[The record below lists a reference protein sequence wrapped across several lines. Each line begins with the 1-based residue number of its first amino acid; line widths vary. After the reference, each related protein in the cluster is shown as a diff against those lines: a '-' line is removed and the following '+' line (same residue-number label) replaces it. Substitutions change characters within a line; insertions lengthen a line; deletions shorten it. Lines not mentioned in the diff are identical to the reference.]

1 MVAETRLFGTV
12 DIAEDKILEFPMGLI
27 GFENLKKFAIIYDSD
42 REVCSK
48 ISWLQSMEEPAL
60 ALPIIHP
67 SELIDDY
74 GPIVEDELMKN
85 IGDPADADILMFVTL
100 SIPSDLTKMTAN
112 LKAPIIINTEGRKAI
127 QVIVENEDYK
137 VKFNAYEAIQK
148 MKEKAGEYNIEITV
162 LEAKGDQVKIG
173 ISAPKSVPVYRKEI
187 YAQIQE
193 ENREAVANLDVESL
207 KKLL

>member
-1 MVAETRLFGTV
+1 MYM
-12 DIAEDKILEFPMGLI
+12 DIFMWLKERGIGEEVFLNPLYNRIKKHTNPGKI
-27 GFENLKKFAIIYDSD
+27 IIDSIKNN
-42 REVCSK
+42 VK
-48 ISWLQSMEEPAL
+48 IEK
-60 ALPIIHP
+60 
-67 SELIDDY
+67 LIDDY

-148 MKEKAGEYNIEITV
+148 MKEKAGE
-162 LEAKGDQVKIG
+162 
-173 ISAPKSVPVYRKEI
+173 
-187 YAQIQE
+187 
-193 ENREAVANLDVESL
+193 
-207 KKLL
+207 

>member
-42 REVCSK
+42 REERSK
-48 ISWLQSMEEPAL
+48 ISWLQSM
-60 ALPIIHP
+60 
-67 SELIDDY
+67 
-74 GPIVEDELMKN
+74 EDELMKN

-148 MKEKAGEYNIEITV
+148 MKEKAGE
-162 LEAKGDQVKIG
+162 
-173 ISAPKSVPVYRKEI
+173 
-187 YAQIQE
+187 
-193 ENREAVANLDVESL
+193 
-207 KKLL
+207 